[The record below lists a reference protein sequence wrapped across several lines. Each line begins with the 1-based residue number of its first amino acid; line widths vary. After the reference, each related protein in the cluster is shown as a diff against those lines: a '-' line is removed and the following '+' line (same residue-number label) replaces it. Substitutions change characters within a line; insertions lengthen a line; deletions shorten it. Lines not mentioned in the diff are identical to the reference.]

1 MHTSLKAA
9 VLVPPHKGLPAW
21 EAVMLQQAL
30 REGLLQDIV
39 FLTAPEKKIR
49 KGSLV
54 YRLYKK
60 FEDRWFR
67 SVPDAFSN
75 IPVNEI
81 FPAAPVL
88 NAGENNP
95 AITDLLFRSCLTD
108 PVYHP
113 GPVPP
118 LGIWSVSLGNEAYEA
133 AVLPAFGE
141 VMNDEPVTGSS
152 LWVQFP
158 GQHNALKVYDGHSN
172 TVPYSIKNNLQI
184 LAWKS
189 STFLPYRLKELL
201 SLGKELFIKKYSS
214 VKQTGIPALKAFPE
228 VPGNLRMTAL
238 IIRNTWRYLRYKRKN
253 KSENQRFTLLYQCAE
268 FNGHPPDLGAFTVLE
283 PPAGSFWA
291 DPFVV
296 TAGNEHYLFFEE
308 FIHSRNKAHISLLR
322 LDASRKFSKP
332 EIVLD
337 KPYHLAYPFLFSW
350 QGEHYMIPDTSANH
364 TVELYKATRFPGQWE
379 LQCTLLK
386 DTVLIDPTLWSEND
400 TWWLFGCAA
409 GPAYTSTNDQ
419 LLLYYSKDLF
429 SGNWTPHPQNPVVTH
444 IASCRPAG
452 KIFRMNG
459 HLFRPAQNNASTQY
473 GYALAMNRITLLS
486 ETEYREETAWSLLPG
501 KKNGLRALH
510 TLNFSAGIIVADGI
524 PRK

>member
-1 MHTSLKAA
+1 MHNSLKAA

-30 REGLLQDIV
+30 GEGLLQDIV
-39 FLTAPEKKIR
+39 FLAAPEKKAI

-60 FEDRWFR
+60 FEDHWFR
-67 SVPDAFSN
+67 TVPDAFS
-75 IPVNEI
+75 ITPVKEL

-95 AITDLLFRSCLTD
+95 ANTDLLFRSCLTD
-108 PVYHP
+108 PAYHP

-118 LGIWSVSLGNEAYEA
+118 MGIWSIRLGNGAYEA
-133 AVLPAFGE
+133 AALPAFGE

-158 GQHNALKVYDGHSN
+158 GQNNALKVYDGYSN
-172 TVPYSIKNNLQI
+172 TVPYSIKNNLCVQ
-184 LAWKS
+184 AWKA
-189 STFLPYRLKELL
+189 STFLAYRLKELL
-201 SLGKELFIKKYSS
+201 SLGKESFIKKYSS
-214 VKQTGIPALKAFPE
+214 AMQSGRPGLRAYAE
-228 VPGNLRMTAL
+228 VPGNLRMAAL
-238 IIRNTWRYLRYKRKN
+238 IIRNAWRYLRYKRKS
-253 KSENQRFTLLYQCAE
+253 KFQSQRFTLLFQRGD

-283 PPAGSFWA
+283 PPAGCFWA
-291 DPFVV
+291 DPFVS

-308 FIHSRNKAHISLLR
+308 FSYSRNKAHISLLK
-322 LDASRKFSKP
+322 LDASGKFSKP

-337 KPYHLAYPFLFSW
+337 KPYHLAYPFLFCW
-350 QGEHYMIPDTSANH
+350 QDEHYMIPDTSANH
-364 TVELYKATRFPGQWE
+364 TVELYKATRFPRQWE
-379 LQCTLLK
+379 LQCLLLK
-386 DTVLIDPTLWSEND
+386 DTLLIDPTLWLEND

-409 GPAYTSTNDQ
+409 GPAHTSTNDQ
-419 LLLYYSKDLF
+419 LLLYYSRDLL

-444 IASCRPAG
+444 IAGCRPAG

-459 HLFRPAQNNASTQY
+459 QLFRPAQNNASSQY
-473 GYALAMNRITLLS
+473 GYALALNRITLLS
-486 ETEYREETAWSLLPG
+486 ETEYREEMAWSLLPG
-501 KKNGLRALH
+501 KENNLRAVH